1 MKTRKI
7 ILLAAI
13 AALACV
19 YSLQL
24 ALQGRGA
31 VRAIT
36 LADKPDSIKIARPG
50 GESITLSKDGDRWV
64 IGEKKFP
71 ADQAKVDAMLKA
83 FAEIKALGS
92 VSASGD
98 WARYGLDD
106 ASAVVVTAAKGGKTL
121 RTLAAGKNSSTSQQC
136 YARVDGGKDVLRV
149 SGKMRDLFDKAS
161 ETLRD
166 RTVWKV
172 PPEGITRVESNFSGA
187 GNELSTDGKKAYPF
201 AIAKAGD
208 PPVWQ
213 GAPLEGKA
221 APSVDGGKAAAW
233 AESLAE
239 LRLDSFAAEGTQM
252 GDHPLGTLT
261 LVASGKTMKL
271 TVGAKEGDGKYL
283 CSSSEI
289 PYLFYLQKGTALKLA
304 KTPDAF

>member
-7 ILLAAI
+7 ILLAAV

-24 ALQGRGA
+24 AFQSRGA

-36 LADKPDSIKIARPG
+36 LADKPDAIAIARPG
-50 GESITLSKDGDRWV
+50 GETITLSKDGDRWV

-71 ADQAKVDAMLKA
+71 ADQSKVDAMLKA
-83 FAEIKALGS
+83 LAEVKALGS

-121 RTLAAGKNSSTSQQC
+121 RTLAAGKNSATSQQC
-136 YARVDGGKDVLRV
+136 YARVDGGKDVLLV
-149 SGKMRDLFDKAS
+149 SGKLRDLFDKAA
-161 ETLRD
+161 EALRD

-172 PPEGITRVESNFSGA
+172 PPEGITRIESDFSGS
-187 GNELSTDGKKAYPF
+187 GNELAADGKKAYPF
-201 AIAKAGD
+201 AVAKAGD

-213 GAPLEGKA
+213 GAPMAGKA
-221 APSVDGGKAAAW
+221 APTVDGGKAATW

-239 LRLDSFAAEGTQM
+239 LRLDSFAPEGTQF
-252 GDHPLGTLT
+252 GDHPLGILT
-261 LVASGKTMKL
+261 VVASGKTMKI

-289 PYLFYLQKGTALKLA
+289 PYLFYVQKGTALKLA